1 MRGRI
6 RELVKKVAVQG
17 ISPHE
22 LALTIALGIAI
33 GIIPIVWGATLICA
47 GLAYLFRLN
56 QPGIQAANYLAYPLQ
71 IALFL
76 PFYRLGARMF
86 PWGSSLSGGLNIF
99 HMAMATLKA
108 LAAWL
113 LIAPPVAILLY
124 FVLLPI
130 LTRILAGRTVPGID
144 SSH

>member
-6 RELVKKVAVQG
+6 KELVKKIAIQG
-17 ISPHE
+17 ISPRE
-22 LALTIALGIAI
+22 LALTIALGVAI
-33 GIIPIVWGATLICA
+33 GIIPIVMGATFICA
-47 GLAYLFRLN
+47 GLAYFFRLN

-76 PFYRLGARMF
+76 PFYQLGARMF
-86 PWGSSLSGGLNIF
+86 PWGSTLSEFNVF
-99 HMAMATLKA
+99 RMAMATLKA

-113 LIAPPVAILLY
+113 LIAPPVAVLIY
-124 FVLLPI
+124 FVLLPV
-130 LTRILAGRTVPGID
+130 LTRMLAVRTVPGID

>member
-6 RELVKKVAVQG
+6 KELVKKVAVQG

-22 LALTIALGIAI
+22 LALTIALGVAI
-33 GIIPIVWGATLICA
+33 GIIPIVMGATFICA
-47 GLAYLFRLN
+47 GLAYFFRLN

-76 PFYRLGARMF
+76 PFYQLGARMF
-86 PWGSSLSGGLNIF
+86 ASVSTLSEFNVF
-99 HMAMATLKA
+99 RMAMATLKA

-113 LIAPPVAILLY
+113 LIAPPVAVLIY
-124 FVLLPI
+124 FVLLPV
-130 LTRILAGRTVPGID
+130 LTRMLAVRTVPGID

>member
-6 RELVKKVAVQG
+6 REFVKKVAVQG

-22 LALTIALGIAI
+22 LALTIALGVTI
-33 GIIPIVWGATLICA
+33 GLTPIVWGGTILCA
-47 GLAYLFRLN
+47 GLAFFFRLN
-56 QPGIQAANYLAYPLQ
+56 QPGIQVANYLAFPLQ

-76 PFYRLGARMF
+76 PFYRLGARIF
-86 PWGSSLSGGLNIF
+86 PWGSSVSVEFNIF
-99 HMAMATLKA
+99 RMAMATLKA

-124 FVLLPI
+124 FILLPI
-130 LTRILAGRTVPGID
+130 LTRMLAIRTVPGVE
-144 SSH
+144 